1 MAAIGASSIFKGR
14 VLFSSFVPLLLL
26 IYTPIKKDVILSYYG
41 LSLLLINYGSY
52 INVVGPYTFSCSD
65 LFNLSLW

>member
-14 VLFSSFVPLLLL
+14 GLFSSFVPLLLL

-41 LSLLLINYGSY
+41 LSLSLINYGSY
-52 INVVGPYTFSCSD
+52 IKVVGPYTFSCSD